1 MLILAGLEISYCMLF
16 NNKKKKKKLLPVI
29 TSPNGM
35 IVLSLDVKRGGSI
48 TLSNFRSIKQLL
60 SNI

>member
-35 IVLSLDVKRGGSI
+35 IVLSLDIKRGGSL
-48 TLSNFRSIKQLL
+48 TLLYF
-60 SNI
+60 